1 MSWHS
6 EGVEFAI
13 PVDRLIHVYSRD
25 HEELLYS
32 LKDEVISAVSNC
44 SNCSR
49 YWPLCF
55 RGDTVK
61 CWEITGWVRES
72 I

>member
-6 EGVEFAI
+6 EGVEFAV

-32 LKDEVISAVSNC
+32 LRDEVISAVSKP
-44 SNCSR
+44 SLVVATVISR
-49 YWPLCF
+49 CWSF
-55 RGDTVK
+55 SFEEGDTVK
-61 CWEITGWVRES
+61 C
-72 I
+72 